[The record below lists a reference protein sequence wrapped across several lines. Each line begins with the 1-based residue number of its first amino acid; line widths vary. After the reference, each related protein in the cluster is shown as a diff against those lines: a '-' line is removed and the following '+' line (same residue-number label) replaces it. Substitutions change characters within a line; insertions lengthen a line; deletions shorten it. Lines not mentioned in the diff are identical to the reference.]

1 MTVGRHYEKRW
12 IGWFPI
18 PMASIFIRDY
28 YPQYTNFLSLS
39 NKESVIVSPIIT
51 VHTLRK
57 SGEIQTMSVVA
68 RLSSSLVPKMQPKL
82 AKWLR

>member
-1 MTVGRHYEKRW
+1 MTVGRGYEKRW

-28 YPQYTNFLSLS
+28 YLQYTNFLSLS

-51 VHTLRK
+51 VHALRNR
-57 SGEIQTMSVVA
+57 GEIQTVSVVT
-68 RLSSSLVPKMQPKL
+68 RSSSSLVLMTQSEL
-82 AKWLR
+82 VKWLR

>member
-1 MTVGRHYEKRW
+1 MTVGRGHEKRW

-18 PMASIFIRDY
+18 PMASIFIKDY
-28 YPQYTNFLSLS
+28 FLQYTNFLSLS

-57 SGEIQTMSVVA
+57 KGEIQTVSVVT
-68 RLSSSLVPKMQPKL
+68 RPSSCLVPMTQPEM
-82 AKWLR
+82 AKWLK